1 MSELYAWQFAGDGQV
16 VGVGSADAEDACCLL
31 DAVCLAFVVLHF
43 ILLVGVGPPVPAEVG
58 QGARP
63 TPILMEAAD

>member
-1 MSELYAWQFAGDGQV
+1 MRA
-16 VGVGSADAEDACCLL
+16 ADAEYACGLL
-31 DAVCLAFVVLHF
+31 DAVCLTFLVLHL
-43 ILLVGVGPPVPAEVG
+43 ILLGGVGPPVPAEAG